1 MQEVGH
7 HLQVHANTLPTCT
20 VRDAFARSAYNRYYY
35 GCFLL
40 LRSELEQM
48 NSKWRKAN
56 HKDYP
61 SILENSIKKELTTE
75 LKKAQKRN
83 DIDLVNKIRR
93 AKHALSELAKLMTQA
108 YAVRLVADYQPQVE
122 VNFVNAD
129 RFSLSNIDIT
139 TAHNWQPNVST
150 LIRNLRI
157 AWNQIN
163 A

>member
-7 HLQVHANTLPTCT
+7 HLQVHANTLPPRT

-48 NSKWRKAN
+48 NSKWRSAN

-61 SILENSIKKELTTE
+61 IILENSIQKELTKE
-75 LKKAQKRN
+75 LKKARKRDDRN
-83 DIDLVNKIRR
+83 LVDKISR
-93 AKHALSELAKLMTQA
+93 ARHASREIARLMKQA
-108 YAVRLVADYQPQVE
+108 YAVRLVADYEPQVE
-122 VNFVNAD
+122 VKFANAD
-129 RFSLSNIDIT
+129 RFSLSDIDIT
-139 TAHNWQPNVST
+139 TAHEWQPNVRT
-150 LIRNLRI
+150 LIKNLRV